1 MRMVKCYPTKLS
13 SRFKR
18 KAREFA
24 IAGNRDYCPRMA
36 KHLYDPTSAE
46 PFRLSRS
53 KLSLF
58 LDCPRCFYLDR
69 RAGVGRP
76 DTPPF
81 TLNNAVDLLLKRE
94 FDAYRAEGKPH
105 PIMLQYGIDA
115 VPFSH
120 PQIDHWREA
129 LRGGVAALHP
139 ATNLLLT
146 GAPDDIW
153 RTTAG
158 ELIVVDYK
166 ATSTE
171 KGITLD
177 DPWKV
182 SYKRQV
188 ETYQWLLR
196 RNGFTVSPTAYFV
209 YANAHRARSAFDR
222 ALTFDL
228 SLHPYG
234 GDDSWVDDALTEAH
248 ACLQLPSP
256 PPSTEQCEWCAYRRE
271 AKQHEQ

>member
-1 MRMVKCYPTKLS
+1 
-13 SRFKR
+13 
-18 KAREFA
+18 
-24 IAGNRDYCPRMA
+24 
-36 KHLYDPTSAE
+36 
-46 PFRLSRS
+46 
-53 KLSLF
+53 LSLF

-69 RAGVGRP
+69 RRGAGRP
-76 DTPPF
+76 DSPPF

-105 PIMLQYGIDA
+105 PIMVQYGVEA
-115 VPFSH
+115 VPFIH
-120 PQIDHWREA
+120 PELDRWREA
-129 LRGGVAALHP
+129 LRGGVQTVHAP
-139 ATNLLLT
+139 TNFLVT

-153 RTTAG
+153 QTPED

-177 DPWKV
+177 DTWKI

-196 RNGFTVSPTAYFV
+196 QNGFTVHPTAYFV
-209 YANAHRARSAFDR
+209 YANAHRARSTFDR
-222 ALTFDL
+222 SLTFDL

-234 GDDSWVDDALTEAH
+234 GDDSWVSDALIEAH
-248 ACLQLPSP
+248 ACLQHDAP
-256 PPSTEQCEWCAYRRE
+256 PPSTEDCEWCAYRRAASSGE
-271 AKQHEQ
+271 TQNLA